1 MAKVGFGKFKLKMP
15 EPVEMVFND
24 INIEVKTYLPINDK
38 LDLIANAINNA
49 ADENKFFNIGK
60 LELFYTLEVIKYYTN
75 ISFTE
80 KQLEDPCKLYD
91 LIKTSNLFVRLL
103 EIIGPEELEHT
114 YSMMITTVEA
124 IYKYNNS
131 VLGILDTISQDYSNL
146 KFDAE
151 EIQKHLADPDNMAL
165 LKGIMAK
172 LG

>member
-38 LDLIANAINNA
+38 LDLIANVINNA

-103 EIIGPEELEHT
+103 EIIGPEELEHI

-131 VLGILDTISQDYSNL
+131 VMGILDTISQDYSNL

>member
-1 MAKVGFGKFKLKMP
+1 MLRVHK
-15 EPVEMVFND
+15 
-24 INIEVKTYLPINDK
+24 YLIYGIYW
-38 LDLIANAINNA
+38 LNN
-49 ADENKFFNIGK
+49 
-60 LELFYTLEVIKYYTN
+60 VKYYTN

-114 YSMMITTVEA
+114 YSMMMTTVDA

-131 VLGILDTISQDYSNL
+131 VMGILDTISQDYSNL